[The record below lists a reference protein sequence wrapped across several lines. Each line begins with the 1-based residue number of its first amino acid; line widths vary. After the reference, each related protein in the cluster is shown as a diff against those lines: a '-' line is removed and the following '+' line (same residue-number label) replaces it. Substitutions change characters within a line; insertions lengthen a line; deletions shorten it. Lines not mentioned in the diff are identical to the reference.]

1 MKHKALS
8 FQNRRNGVEKGGIW
22 QMKRPKFG
30 TLNSI
35 PLCLES
41 QEQKGFRQP

>member
-1 MKHKALS
+1 M
-8 FQNRRNGVEKGGIW
+8 EKEGIW
-22 QMKRPKFG
+22 QMNRSKLG

-41 QEQKGFRQP
+41 QEQKGLRQP